1 MPIRGSTMPDAVDFQ
16 KELSKQFQD
25 ATNKNQPF
33 IDVRSGDLHEDSG
46 GKTGKDSR
54 IVVCCG
60 VMYSNLKCRYG
71 DEILRLPSGESGLGM
86 NLVIR
91 YILPRP
97 TAVI

>member
-1 MPIRGSTMPDAVDFQ
+1 MPNAVDFLR
-16 KELSKQFQD
+16 ELNRQFKDAISK
-25 ATNKNQPF
+25 KQPF
-33 IDVRSGDLHEDSG
+33 LDVRSGDLHEDSG
-46 GKTGKDSR
+46 GKTGKDNR

-71 DEILRLPSGESGLGM
+71 DEILQLPTGESGLGM

-97 TAVI
+97 